1 MTKAIDE
8 LSYGNASVHLARDS
22 SVRSRRN
29 HEYENEG
36 STDQ

>member
-1 MTKAIDE
+1 MIKAVTSDASE
-8 LSYGNASVHLARDS
+8 FRLGLSAGYIRRN
-22 SVRSRRN
+22 RRN

>member
-1 MTKAIDE
+1 LMTIDE
-8 LSYGNASVHLARDS
+8 LSYRNASPHLAR
-22 SVRSRRN
+22 VTFVGNRRN